1 MQATVQV
8 LHALY
13 DRSHFDDNEYS
24 ILIAPMYQAENVSL
38 LRTLYEWSI
47 VGVENMHSPK
57 YAISKKFS
65 EVSITRPNTFYTPY
79 LQPIVK
85 DVCLGLIRLA
95 STVIPIV
102 N

>member
-1 MQATVQV
+1 MLYT
-8 LHALY
+8 LY
-13 DRSHFDDNEYS
+13 DRSHFDDNEYL
-24 ILIAPMYQAENVSL
+24 ILIAPMYEARNVSL

-65 EVSITRPNTFYTPY
+65 EVSFPRLDEFPIRY

-85 DVCLGLIRLA
+85 GVCLSPDQIA
-95 STVIPIV
+95 PMVIWP
-102 N
+102 